1 MIIDRYQNQH
11 FSMSESEFSI
21 LAMSEVYELLAAYT
35 KTYTKLITLNTT
47 PSPEFL
53 YTKEIIQR
61 LQQEIQTRTANTE
74 IESEGLSE
82 GLKSAIA

>member
-1 MIIDRYQNQH
+1 MIIDSCQKQH
-11 FSMSESEFSI
+11 ISMSESEFGI
-21 LAMSEVYELLAAYT
+21 LALSEVYDLLASYT
-35 KTYTKLITLNTT
+35 KTYTKMLTLIKP

-74 IESEGLSE
+74 TEPEGLSE
-82 GLKSAIA
+82 GLKPAIA